1 MNKDNQRVELVFKD
15 AESLFRDAIEELDKG
30 KIRDAAEKSWGAT
43 LRATNALILALSA
56 EEPERTP
63 LTSRKLD
70 ELSRKD
76 DRIRGLKLA
85 ERYRTGADSLHGDC
99 FYLGIYDPDT
109 IERRIR
115 ETAQYIQDARR
126 LVGR

>member
-85 ERYRTGADSLHGDC
+85 ERYRTRADSLHGDC

-109 IERRIR
+109 VERRVR